1 MLAVTR
7 RLLRNEHE
15 AQDALQDAFVQVF
28 RSIASFRGEASL
40 GTWLHRIAR
49 NAALLRI
56 RRAGRR
62 QEVSIEPL
70 LPTFDETGH
79 RVGTVASLGVMPDVE
94 LESREIRAA
103 VRQCVEKL
111 PVRYRSV
118 IVLRDLEEKSTR
130 EAAELLGVT
139 ETVVKVRLH
148 RARKALATLIS
159 RRLPALA
166 DAVGA

>member
-1 MLAVTR
+1 
-7 RLLRNEHE
+7 
-15 AQDALQDAFVQVF
+15 
-28 RSIASFRGEASL
+28 
-40 GTWLHRIAR
+40 
-49 NAALLRI
+49 
-56 RRAGRR
+56 
-62 QEVSIEPL
+62 
-70 LPTFDETGH
+70 
-79 RVGTVASLGVMPDVE
+79 
-94 LESREIRAA
+94 
-103 VRQCVEKL
+103 VEKL